1 MPKPCTGNQTGNSDL
16 MKESRA
22 FCEGVA
28 YRAQGTAAA
37 FPQTDNPH
45 ISTSDAYFTWLTGW
59 TVAND
64 AVGSVVDPALVPCC
78 AAPQNTILA

>member
-16 MKESRA
+16 MRESRA
-22 FCEGVA
+22 FCEGLQ

-45 ISTSDAYFTWLTGW
+45 GPTSDAYFTWLTGW

-64 AVGSVVDPALVPCC
+64 AAGDTIEPSAAPCC
-78 AAPQNTILA
+78 AVTQNVILA